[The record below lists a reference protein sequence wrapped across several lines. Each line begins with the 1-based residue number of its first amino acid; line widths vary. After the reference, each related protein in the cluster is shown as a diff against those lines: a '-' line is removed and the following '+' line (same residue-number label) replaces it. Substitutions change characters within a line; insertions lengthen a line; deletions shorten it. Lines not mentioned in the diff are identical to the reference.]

1 VATRLALDWGVAP
14 RVVPHPPGTEAQS
27 ALALETARSL
37 GLTRPGGALVVVAH
51 LPGALESN
59 AVHLLRT

>member
-1 VATRLALDWGVAP
+1 MANEQAQAKRP
-14 RVVPHPPGTEAQS
+14 PVVVVTGPTASGKS